1 MSKESKTETEDSA
14 PLILVVDD
22 IPRNLQIV
30 GVVLKEKGFQVAAAT
45 SGAQALGMLKH
56 MRPDTI
62 LLDIMMPEMD
72 GYEVCRKIKEDKKF
86 TDIPIVFLTAK
97 NEVEDV
103 VKGFKF
109 GAVDYITKPFNAAE
123 LLARVN
129 TQVDLKRARDAE
141 RRLIKELR
149 QALTQVK
156 ALSGLLPICSS
167 CKKIRDDKGYWTQV
181 EQYISEHSET
191 QFTHGLCPGCF
202 RELYPDLV
210 DDIEADGGSIESY

>member
-1 MSKESKTETEDSA
+1 MEKKIETEDAPS

-22 IPRNLQIV
+22 IPRNLQVV
-30 GVVLKEKGFQVAAAT
+30 GVVLKEEGFQVAAAT
-45 SGAQALGMLKH
+45 SGPQALGMLKH
-56 MRPDTI
+56 MQPDVI

-72 GYEVCRKIKEDKKF
+72 GYEVCGIIKELDDVA
-86 TDIPIVFLTAK
+86 DIPIIFLTAK
-97 NEVEDV
+97 NEIEDV
-103 VKGFKF
+103 VKGFKL

-129 TQVDLKRARDAE
+129 TQVELKRARDAE
-141 RRLIKELR
+141 KRLIKRLR
-149 QALTQVK
+149 QALAQVK

-181 EQYISEHSET
+181 EQYITEHSET
-191 QFTHGLCPGCF
+191 QFTHGLCPACF

-210 DDIEADGGSIESY
+210 EDIEADGGSIESF

>member
-1 MSKESKTETEDSA
+1 M

-22 IPRNLQIV
+22 IPRNLQVV
-30 GVVLKEKGFQVAAAT
+30 GVVLKDKGYQVAAAT
-45 SGAQALGMLKH
+45 SGTQVLGMLKH
-56 MRPDTI
+56 MKPDLI

-72 GYEVCRKIKEDKKF
+72 GYEVCRRIKEQDELK
-86 TDIPIVFLTAK
+86 DIPIVFLSAK

-109 GAVDYITKPFNAAE
+109 GAVDYITKPFNASE

-129 TQVDLKRARDAE
+129 THVALKRARDTE
-141 RRLIKELR
+141 KRLIKQLR
-149 QALTQVK
+149 LALSQVK
-156 ALSGLLPICSS
+156 ALSGLLPICSH

-181 EQYISEHSET
+181 EQYISAHSET
-191 QFTHGLCPGCF
+191 QFTHGLCPDCF

-210 DDIEADGGSIESY
+210 ADLEAEGGSLDSLH